1 MKLLNRLFC
10 LVMWVPAS
18 QAALAA
24 QPCPLAGTWTLV
36 AADLIRPDGVRER
49 DYGAAPKGLMTID
62 AEGRYAVQIYK
73 AERPRFAGGDKRT
86 GTAAEFEAAAMGSS
100 THFGTVTVDEGART
114 LIFDIAGSAFINWE
128 GTRQKRSYELN
139 GDELSYRVPPR
150 PDGSIPLSV
159 WRRLR

>member
-10 LVMWVPAS
+10 LVMWVPAT
-18 QAALAA
+18 QAAMAA

-36 AADLIRPDGVRER
+36 AADVIRPDGVRER
-49 DYGAAPKGLMTID
+49 DYGAAPKGSMMID

-73 AERPRFAGGDKRT
+73 AERPRFASGDKKT
-86 GTAAEFEAAAMGSS
+86 GTPTEFEAAAMGSS
-100 THFGTVTVDEGART
+100 AHFGTVAVDEAGRT
-114 LIFDIAGSAFINWE
+114 LAFDIASSAFTNWE

-150 PDGSIPLSV
+150 PDGNIPLSV

>member
-18 QAALAA
+18 QAAYAA

-36 AADLIRPDGVRER
+36 AADFIRPDGVRER
-49 DYGAAPKGLMTID
+49 DYGAAPKGLMIID

-73 AERPRFAGGDKRT
+73 SERPRFASGDKKT
-86 GTAAEFEAAAMGSS
+86 GTAVEFEAAAMGSS
-100 THFGTVTVDEGART
+100 AHFGTVAVDEASHT
-114 LIFDIAGSAFINWE
+114 LTFDIASSAFVNWE
-128 GTRQKRSYELN
+128 GTRQKRSYQLS
-139 GDELSYRVPPR
+139 GDELSYQVPPR
-150 PDGSIPLSV
+150 PDGNIPLSV

>member
-18 QAALAA
+18 QAAFAA

-36 AADLIRPDGVRER
+36 AADFIRPDGVRER
-49 DYGAAPKGLMTID
+49 DYGAAPKGLMMID

-73 AERPRFAGGDKRT
+73 SERPRFISGDKKT
-86 GTAAEFEAAAMGSS
+86 GTPAEFEAAAMGSS
-100 THFGTVTVDEGART
+100 THFGAISIDTAART
-114 LIFDIAGSAFINWE
+114 LTFDIAGSAFINWE
-128 GTRQKRSYELN
+128 GTKQKRSYELN

-150 PDGSIPLSV
+150 PDGNIPLSV